1 MDRLKKESLLE
12 LCENMD
18 LRLQVQSA
26 HIECGST
33 ARALALNAKLREEV
47 DFLKLNLQS
56 ESITVGRALPP
67 SPLVPLS
74 LAPSEGERAGVRGSH
89 RTTITRKTLP

>member
-56 ESITVGRALPP
+56 ESISIRRASVLDCG
-67 SPLVPLS
+67 SEVPLS
-74 LAPSEGERAGVRGSH
+74 
-89 RTTITRKTLP
+89 RTPTITRKTLP